1 MNATSHPAIIALL
14 VAATPAF
21 ADLSSPPPLP
31 DNNAAATGVR
41 SSGYSEQPALPP
53 GIELDALE
61 VELEEN
67 PDAARN
73 DGLDTGEIESE
84 ELDYK
89 IQQALETGNTGAA
102 EKLLTRLLG
111 VKASPAMK
119 RDAILKMSRKFEEKK
134 ENAKAL
140 VLYEQFL
147 KLYPNDPESPDILMR
162 AGRIYRDSGAFTA
175 ALNKFYNVLYSS
187 LQVKSAGDKTDTSLR
202 AKMEIAHTHFAKGDY
217 ETAAQL
223 YDRIQLIDMTQTEAS
238 EVAFRLAFISYLNK
252 DYPKS
257 LSRSQAFLAAYP
269 ASPLAPEAQYINIQS
284 LRGLG
289 RTDEAMRE
297 TLELLRSG
305 QEYGKKKP
313 AVWVYWQR
321 KTGNEIAND
330 LYESGDV
337 LGAHAVFLKLA
348 EIEENDPNYRG
359 AAVYQ
364 IGLCFERLRHLDRA
378 RDAYKWILEKI
389 PSTPPADSDQFY
401 GDNLAMLREMA
412 QWRLDNLAWL
422 EKTEKEMF
430 PLLDKPVPAPDTQ
443 PVFMRADAA
452 KAGATIQTAEAAL
465 KKELP
470 EAKQPAPPPAPAQA
484 KTPATSKAA
493 PSAPAPQAPTNTP
506 SSKPAAP

>member
-1 MNATSHPAIIALL
+1 VKLTSRPAILAALFAL
-14 VAATPAF
+14 PAAF
-21 ADLSSPPPLP
+21 AEISSPPPLAE
-31 DNNAAATGVR
+31 NSAANPAAR
-41 SSGYSEQPALPP
+41 SPGYSEQPALPP

-61 VELEEN
+61 VELEN
-67 PDAARN
+67 DPGAARN

-89 IQQALETGNTGAA
+89 IQQALETGNTQEA
-102 EKLLTRLLG
+102 ERLLTQLLG
-111 VKASPAMK
+111 VRASPALK
-119 RDAILKMSRKFEEKK
+119 RDSILEMAREFEKKK

-147 KLYPNDPESPDILMR
+147 KLYPNDAESPDILMR
-162 AGRIYRDSGAFTA
+162 TGRIYRNSGAFTA

-187 LQVKSAGDKTDTSLR
+187 LQVKSAGDKTDPSLR

-238 EVAFRLAFISYLNK
+238 EVSFRLAFISYLNK

-257 LSRSQAFLAAYP
+257 LTRSQAFLATYP

-305 QEYGKKKP
+305 QQYGKKKP
-313 AVWVYWQR
+313 AVWAYWQR

-348 EIEENDPNYRG
+348 EIEDDPNYRG

-389 PSTPPADSDQFY
+389 PSTPPANSDQFY

-430 PLLDKPVPAPDTQ
+430 PLLDKPVPMPNTQ

-452 KAGATIQTAEAAL
+452 KAGATIQSAEAAL
-465 KKELP
+465 KKDLP
-470 EAKQPAPPPAPAQA
+470 EAQPPAAPPAKPSAQTPPPAQ
-484 KTPATSKAA
+484 A
-493 PSAPAPQAPTNTP
+493 PSAPAAAPT
-506 SSKPAAP
+506 AR

>member
-1 MNATSHPAIIALL
+1 VKLTSHPALL
-14 VAATPAF
+14 ATLLAATSAF
-21 ADLSSPPPLP
+21 AEISSPPPLTE
-31 DNNAAATGVR
+31 NNTATR

-61 VELEEN
+61 IELEDS

-84 ELDYK
+84 ELDFK
-89 IQQALETGNTGAA
+89 IQQALETGDTA
-102 EKLLTRLLG
+102 EAERLLTRLLG

-119 RDAILKMSRKFEEKK
+119 RDAVLKMARKFDEKN
-134 ENAKAL
+134 EDAKAL

-147 KLYPNDPESPDILMR
+147 KLYPTDPEAPAVLMSS
-162 AGRIYRDSGAFTA
+162 GRIYRETGAFTA
-175 ALNKFYNVLYSS
+175 ALNKFYNVLYSE
-187 LQVKSAGDKTDTSLR
+187 LQVKTGEKKEDTSLR

-252 DYPKS
+252 DYPKA
-257 LSRSQAFLAAYP
+257 LTRAQTFLDTYP

-289 RTDEAMRE
+289 RNDEAMRE

-305 QEYGKKKP
+305 KEYGKKKP

-348 EIEENDPNYRG
+348 EIEDEPSYRG

-378 RDAYKWILEKI
+378 RDAYKWILDKI
-389 PSTPPADSDQFY
+389 PATPPAESGQFY
-401 GDNLAMLREMA
+401 GSNLTMLREMA

-430 PLLDKPVPAPDTQ
+430 PLLDKPVPMPDTQ

-452 KAGATIQTAEAAL
+452 KAGATIQSTDAAM

-470 EAKQPAPPPAPAQA
+470 EAQKPATPPATPAAAPQPAA
-484 KTPATSKAA
+484 TPAR
-493 PSAPAPQAPTNTP
+493 
-506 SSKPAAP
+506 

>member
-1 MNATSHPAIIALL
+1 MKLTSRPAILAALFA
-14 VAATPAF
+14 VPAAF
-21 ADLSSPPPLP
+21 AEISSPPPLAE
-31 DNNAAATGVR
+31 NNAAIPAAR
-41 SSGYSEQPALPP
+41 SPGYSEQPALPP

-61 VELEEN
+61 VELEN
-67 PDAARN
+67 DPSAARN

-89 IQQALETGNTGAA
+89 IQQALETGNTQEA
-102 EKLLTRLLG
+102 ERLLTQLLG
-111 VKASPAMK
+111 VRASPALK
-119 RDAILKMSRKFEEKK
+119 RDSILEMAREFEKKK

-147 KLYPNDPESPDILMR
+147 KLYPNDAESPDILMR
-162 AGRIYRDSGAFTA
+162 TGRIYRESGAFTA

-187 LQVKSAGDKTDTSLR
+187 LQVKPGGDKTDPSLR

-238 EVAFRLAFISYLNK
+238 EVSFRLAFISYLNK

-257 LSRSQAFLAAYP
+257 LTRSQAFLASYP

-305 QEYGKKKP
+305 QQYGKKKP
-313 AVWVYWQR
+313 AVWAYWQR

-348 EIEENDPNYRG
+348 EIEDDPNYRG

-389 PSTPPADSDQFY
+389 PSTPPANSDQFY

-430 PLLDKPVPAPDTQ
+430 PLLDKPVPMPNTQ

-452 KAGATIQTAEAAL
+452 KAGATIQSAEAAL

-470 EAKQPAPPPAPAQA
+470 EAQQPAAAPAQPSTQAPPPAQA
-484 KTPATSKAA
+484 
-493 PSAPAPQAPTNTP
+493 
-506 SSKPAAP
+506 PAAPTTR

>member
-1 MNATSHPAIIALL
+1 MKAHPPTIAVLL
-14 VAATPAF
+14 AASTAF
-21 ADLSSPPPLP
+21 AEISSPPPISE
-31 DNNAAATGVR
+31 NNAASQTAR
-41 SSGYSEQPALPP
+41 STGYSEQPALPP

-61 VELEEN
+61 VELADN

-89 IQQALETGNTGAA
+89 IEQALETGDTAQA

-119 RDAILKMSRKFEEKK
+119 RDAILKMSRQFDDKNED
-134 ENAKAL
+134 AKAL

-147 KLYPNDPESPDILMR
+147 KLYPNDAESPDILMR

-187 LQVKSAGDKTDTSLR
+187 LQVKTGDKQTDSSLR

-252 DYPKS
+252 DFPKS
-257 LSRSQAFLAAYP
+257 LTRAQTFLATYP

-297 TLELLRSG
+297 TLELLKSG

-313 AVWVYWQR
+313 AIWAYWQR

-348 EIEENDPNYRG
+348 EIEDDPSYRG

-378 RDAYKWILEKI
+378 RDAYKWILDKI
-389 PSTPPADSDQFY
+389 PSTPPANSDQFY

-430 PLLDKPVPAPDTQ
+430 PLLNKPVPMPDTQ

-452 KAGATIQTAEAAL
+452 RAGATIQSPDAAL
-465 KKELP
+465 KKNLP
-470 EAKQPAPPPAPAQA
+470 EAKQPASTPPATSPNSPAPAPS
-484 KTPATSKAA
+484 PAR
-493 PSAPAPQAPTNTP
+493 
-506 SSKPAAP
+506 

>member
-1 MNATSHPAIIALL
+1 
-14 VAATPAF
+14 
-21 ADLSSPPPLP
+21 
-31 DNNAAATGVR
+31 
-41 SSGYSEQPALPP
+41 
-53 GIELDALE
+53 
-61 VELEEN
+61 
-67 PDAARN
+67 
-73 DGLDTGEIESE
+73 
-84 ELDYK
+84 
-89 IQQALETGNTGAA
+89 
-102 EKLLTRLLG
+102 
-111 VKASPAMK
+111 
-119 RDAILKMSRKFEEKK
+119 MSRQFDEKN
-134 ENAKAL
+134 EDAKAL

-147 KLYPNDPESPDILMR
+147 KLYPSDPEAPAVLMS
-162 AGRIYRDSGAFTA
+162 AGRIYRETGAFTA
-175 ALNKFYNVLYSS
+175 ALNKFYNVLQTS
-187 LQVKSAGDKTDTSLR
+187 LLVKTGETKEDTSLR

-217 ETAAQL
+217 ETSAQL
-223 YDRIQLIDMTQTEAS
+223 YDRIQLIDIPQTEAS

-257 LSRSQAFLAAYP
+257 LTRAQTFLATYP

-289 RTDEAMRE
+289 RNDEAMRE
-297 TLELLRSG
+297 TLKLLRSG

-330 LYESGDV
+330 LYEAGDV

-348 EIEENDPNYRG
+348 EIEDDPSYRG

-378 RDAYKWILEKI
+378 RDAYKWILDKI
-389 PSTPPADSDQFY
+389 PATPPAESGQFY
-401 GDNLAMLREMA
+401 GNNLAMLREMA

-430 PLLDKPVPAPDTQ
+430 PLLDKPVPMPDTQ

-452 KAGATIQTAEAAL
+452 KAGATIQSADAAM

-470 EAKQPAPPPAPAQA
+470 DAQKPAPPPAPAAPQPA
-484 KTPATSKAA
+484 ATPAR
-493 PSAPAPQAPTNTP
+493 
-506 SSKPAAP
+506 